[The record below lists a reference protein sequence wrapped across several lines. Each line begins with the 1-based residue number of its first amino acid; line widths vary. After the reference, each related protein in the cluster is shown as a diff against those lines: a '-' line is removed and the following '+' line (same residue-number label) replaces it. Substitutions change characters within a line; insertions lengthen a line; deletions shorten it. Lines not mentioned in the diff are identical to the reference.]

1 MTLPVYLPHE
11 GDQMAKHWIKNALK
25 NGRGKL
31 HQHLGVAQG
40 EKIPPEKLAA
50 AKHSKNPT
58 VRREAALAHTL
69 SGMHKKKPETHS
81 RSGMA
86 HSLYNT

>member
-1 MTLPVYLPHE
+1 
-11 GDQMAKHWIKNALK
+11 MAKHWIKNAIGK
-25 NGRGKL
+25 NKGAL
-31 HQHLGVAQG
+31 HRHLNVPEG
-40 EKIPPEKLAA
+40 EKIPPEKIAA

-69 SGMHKKKPETHS
+69 SGMHKKKKETPT
-81 RSGMA
+81 RSGLA

>member
-1 MTLPVYLPHE
+1 
-11 GDQMAKHWIKNALK
+11 MAKTHWIKNALK
-25 NGRGKL
+25 SGKGKL
-31 HQHLGVAQG
+31 HQHLGVPQG
-40 EKIPPEKLAA
+40 ENIPEDKLAA

-58 VRREAALAHTL
+58 IRREAALAHTL

-81 RSGMA
+81 SKSMI